1 MKMSSSSRGIMMT
14 RSIVV
19 LALLLNSALSYHQ
32 QYRRWQR
39 ISTSITPQAVTT
51 SSTSTSTS
59 MPVVQTVL
67 SVMDVVRKEGFRD
80 WDTKKHN
87 SNVNTLLALAVDDKK
102 LTLRILQKTNGP
114 VPRSYLPT
122 LMILDVVDKSVIDP
136 VAVFAL
142 IEEGMK
148 WYLDCGGRASR
159 LEVSVPP
166 ALVDVVQSMGF
177 TQGQSQKESLQLR
190 QLVSYPTDY
199 VVMTCDA
206 PRLRTHCEERGEGK
220 KGISNPHVIY
230 DIVGRLAHDM
240 GDPKASIKPYTSSLQ
255 AQPQSAAVFRNMGS
269 AYHAAGD
276 MQLAFA
282 SYQQAVQ
289 LDEADALVYLK
300 LAFFYE
306 DFASKD
312 WIDAAEHSQK
322 CYEYYLDK
330 VDPGDTAILTRL
342 GNLLVREHKPDQA
355 VSVFTRALDLDP
367 GLENVWFNQ
376 AHAQMTIGDFPGASI
391 SLRKTLEID
400 PSIIA
405 ARHMLKALSEEEATS
420 ASASEED
427 YVKDLFDT
435 YAQVYDTHVKKLLY
449 SATRVIRQELATIYR
464 SKHGLYDNQ
473 QAPSFSLTP
482 LERAEIMKKEG
493 EEEQRRK
500 DLEMIELTKQA
511 SEQASQ
517 QASKDGT
524 KRDTKEG
531 YKAMSEVDQFKE
543 ALAPVGSSCS
553 TYSSFMNSSLDILD
567 IGCGTGLAGTMTNSD
582 PNPNP
587 NTNVNPTIRANHN
600 TLLYLYS
607 NLS

>member
-1 MKMSSSSRGIMMT
+1 MSRI
-14 RSIVV
+14 IVV
-19 LALLLNSALSYHQ
+19 LALLLNTAVSYHQ

-39 ISTSITPQAVTT
+39 ISTSTTPQATT
-51 SSTSTSTS
+51 ETDTTSTST
-59 MPVVQTVL
+59 PAIQTVL
-67 SVMDVVRKEGFRD
+67 SVMDMIRKGD

-87 SNVNTLLALAVDDKK
+87 NDVNTLLALAVEEKK

-136 VAVFAL
+136 VVVFAL

-166 ALVDVVQSMGF
+166 TLVDVVQSMGF
-177 TQGQSQKESLQLR
+177 IRGQSQEEALQLR
-190 QLVSYPTDY
+190 KLVSYPTDY
-199 VVMTCDA
+199 VIMTCDA
-206 PRLRTHCEERGEGK
+206 PRLQTHCEERGAGK
-220 KGISNPHVIY
+220 KGASNPHVIY
-230 DIVGRLAHDM
+230 DIAGRLAHDM
-240 GDPKASIKPYTSSLQ
+240 GDPKAAIKPYTTSLQ

-312 WIDAAEHSQK
+312 WIDAAEHSQR

-330 VDPGDTAILTRL
+330 VDPGDTAVLTRL
-342 GNLLVREHKPDQA
+342 GNLLVREHKPTQA
-355 VSVFTRALDLDP
+355 VSVFSRALDLDP
-367 GLENVWFNQ
+367 GLENAWFNQ
-376 AHAQMTIGDFPGASI
+376 AHAQMTIGDFAGASH

-405 ARHMLKALSEEEATS
+405 ARHMLKSLSEEEATT

-464 SKHGLYDNQ
+464 SKHGLYDTQ
-473 QAPSFSLTP
+473 KAPAFSFTP
-482 LERAEIMKKEG
+482 LERAEIMKKEV

-500 DLEMIELTKQA
+500 DIEMIELTQA
-511 SEQASQ
+511 TDDGITVVGS
-517 QASKDGT
+517 SKKGAQSDN
-524 KRDTKEG
+524 KEG
-531 YKAMSEVDQFKE
+531 FKAMGKVDDFKE

-553 TYSSFMNSSLDILD
+553 SYSSFMNSSLDILD
-567 IGCGTGLAGTMTNSD
+567 IGCGTGLAGT
-582 PNPNP
+582 
-587 NTNVNPTIRANHN
+587 RAK
-600 TLLYLYS
+600 YKG
-607 NLS
+607 

>member
-1 MKMSSSSRGIMMT
+1 M
-14 RSIVV
+14 
-19 LALLLNSALSYHQ
+19 
-32 QYRRWQR
+32 
-39 ISTSITPQAVTT
+39 
-51 SSTSTSTS
+51 
-59 MPVVQTVL
+59 
-67 SVMDVVRKEGFRD
+67 
-80 WDTKKHN
+80 
-87 SNVNTLLALAVDDKK
+87 NTLLTLAVAEKQ

-122 LMILDVVDKSVIDP
+122 LMILDVLEKSVIVS

-159 LEVSVPP
+159 LEISVTPT
-166 ALVDVVQSMGF
+166 LVEVVQSMGF
-177 TQGQSQKESLQLR
+177 TPSSSQPEAIELR
-190 QLVSYPTDY
+190 EMVTYPPDY

-206 PRLRTHCEERGEGK
+206 PRLRTHCEERGAGK
-220 KGISNPHVIY
+220 KGMSNSHVIY

-289 LDEADALVYLK
+289 LDEGDALVYLK

-330 VDPGDTAILTRL
+330 VDPGDTAVLTRL
-342 GNLLVREHKPDQA
+342 GNLLIREHKPAQA
-355 VSVFTRALDLDP
+355 VRVFTRALDLDSR
-367 GLENVWFNQ
+367 LENVWFNQ
-376 AHAQMTIGDFPGASI
+376 AHAQMTIGDLAGASH

-400 PSIIA
+400 PTIIA
-405 ARHMLKALSEEEATS
+405 ARHMLKALSEEEATT
-420 ASASEED
+420 ANASEEN

-464 SKHGLYDNQ
+464 SKHGLYDTQ

-482 LERAEIMKKEG
+482 IERAEIMKKEM

-500 DLEMIELTKQA
+500 DIEMIELTTT
-511 SEQASQ
+511 SRDF
-517 QASKDGT
+517 SKKNGP
-524 KRDTKEG
+524 KESLG
-531 YKAMSEVDQFKE
+531 YKAMGAVDKFKE
-543 ALAPVGSSCS
+543 ALAPVGTSCS
-553 TYSSFMNSSLDILD
+553 SYSSFMNSSLDILD
-567 IGCGTGLAGTMTNSD
+567 IGCGTGLAGTKTTDVFIITLTHKNIPHCLFGSLWILMLNEQIQERIFHKIQAL
-582 PNPNP
+582 PNKHLNNLNP
-587 NTNVNPTIRANHN
+587 SSLCCY
-600 TLLYLYS
+600 TLHYHLTLRYLYS
-607 NLS
+607 TM